1 MQCQRWKK
9 FEWEPTCW
17 PKHKHTWQISR
28 TRVYVQTT
36 QLSPLFVKD
45 DTYRKYFSLLLWN
58 AKLWKFRETST
69 KFGCWYTTWKLSRN
83 YGNYTG
89 NSVIHILCRGWE
101 PQSKTT
107 GVAYTYLY
115 ALYVSCSITK
125 EESSLYLLLSATTDY
140 ESSVA
145 FKKIDKIWVSRQ
157 LWMKEDFVG
166 ICSMNSFGDGRG

>member
-1 MQCQRWKK
+1 MSLLVGRNINTLDRSALVVGPVCMLKPRNY
-9 FEWEPTCW
+9 P
-17 PKHKHTWQISR
+17 
-28 TRVYVQTT
+28 
-36 QLSPLFVKD
+36 PLFVKD

-69 KFGCWYTTWKLSRN
+69 EFGCWYTTWKLSRN

-89 NSVIHILCRGWE
+89 TAFHTYRGWE

-107 GVAYTYLY
+107 GVGIYLY

-125 EESSLYLLLSATTDY
+125 EESSLYLLLCATADY

-145 FKKIDKIWVSRQ
+145 FKKNRQ
-157 LWMKEDFVG
+157 NMSLTT
-166 ICSMNSFGDGRG
+166 IMNERRLCGYMLNEQFWGWQRIVVVQ